1 MKKSALFV
9 LALLIIAVLLSSCAA
24 SFPSKE
30 KAVSLTA
37 DGEAAEFLKDKT
49 EKDIHDNRGAPDEMF
64 SGFYGDIYFYNNK
77 CIGIYYD
84 SDSRVTEV
92 VVFDRQN

>member
-30 KAVSLTA
+30 KAVSLT
-37 DGEAAEFLKDKT
+37 GGNAAELLKDKT

>member
-1 MKKSALFV
+1 M
-9 LALLIIAVLLSSCAA
+9 IIAVLLSSCAA

-30 KAVSLTA
+30 KAVSLT
-37 DGEAAEFLKDKT
+37 GVNAAELLKDKT